1 MYYWGT
7 DAAEGTAPPD
17 HWEIHP
23 GGVRVN
29 RMLLYDGANG
39 NPEPAGRG
47 AFVSAFAVARVT
59 ADDDCIAV
67 SSSMRQVLDLIRRLA
82 ASEVRTVLLQ
92 GETGV
97 GKDVIANVLHHNS
110 SRCGA
115 RFVAVN
121 CAAIPETLCES
132 ELFGYERGAFT
143 DARISKP
150 GLLEAADRGTLFL
163 DEIGQI
169 PHWLQGKLLRVL
181 EGGSFRR
188 VGGLLDLHMNLH
200 FVAATNLDLAAAVE
214 RGAFRM
220 DLFYRLNVFQIP
232 IPPLRERPDDILP
245 LTQHFIGIYNRS
257 FNRAIQGVSKDAAA
271 ALLRHSWPGNV
282 RQLRNAVERAMVM
295 EDSPLIELSSLP
307 HEIGGLCLSS
317 SCAGPEEDLSLARSE
332 QRLMVR
338 ALEKAHGNQTL
349 AAKMLGI
356 TRDGLRYKVRKHG
369 LPTGRA
375 RAAGR

>member
-1 MYYWGT
+1 MSS
-7 DAAEGTAPPD
+7 
-17 HWEIHP
+17 
-23 GGVRVN
+23 
-29 RMLLYDGANG
+29 
-39 NPEPAGRG
+39 PAI
-47 AFVSAFAVARVT
+47 ARVA
-59 ADDDCIAV
+59 ADGDCIAV
-67 SSSMRQVLDLIRRLA
+67 SSSMCHVLELVRRLA

-97 GKDVIANVLHHNS
+97 GKDVIANVLHRS
-110 SRCGA
+110 SPRRGM

-143 DARISKP
+143 DARTSKS
-150 GLLEAADRGTLFL
+150 GLLEVADRGTVFL

-188 VGGLLDLHMNLH
+188 VGGLSDLHMNLH

-220 DLFYRLNVFQIP
+220 DLFYRLNVFQIA
-232 IPPLRERPDDILP
+232 IPPLRERREDILP
-245 LTQHFIGIYNRS
+245 LAQHFIGVYNRN
-257 FNRAIQGVSKDAAA
+257 FKREIQGLSKDAAA

-295 EDSPLIELSSLP
+295 EDSPLISLASLP
-307 HEIGGLCLSS
+307 HEIGGLCPPPG
-317 SCAGPEEDLSLARSE
+317 CDTPDEDLSLSRSE
-332 QRLMVR
+332 QRLTMC
-338 ALEKAHGNQTL
+338 ALERARGNQTL
-349 AAKMLGI
+349 AAAMLGI
-356 TRDGLRYKVRKHG
+356 TRDGLRYKIRKHG
-369 LPTGRA
+369 MVFA
-375 RAAGR
+375 RPRVARH

>member
-1 MYYWGT
+1 
-7 DAAEGTAPPD
+7 
-17 HWEIHP
+17 
-23 GGVRVN
+23 
-29 RMLLYDGANG
+29 
-39 NPEPAGRG
+39 
-47 AFVSAFAVARVT
+47 
-59 ADDDCIAV
+59 
-67 SSSMRQVLDLIRRLA
+67 MRQVMDLIRRLA

-97 GKDVIANVLHHNS
+97 GKDVIANVLHQNS
-110 SRCGA
+110 SRHGA

-150 GLLEAADRGTLFL
+150 GLLEAADRGTMFL

-188 VGGLLDLHMNLH
+188 VGGLVDLHMNLH

-232 IPPLRERPDDILP
+232 IAPLRERPDDILP
-245 LTQHFIGIYNRS
+245 LAQHFIGIYNRD
-257 FNRAIQGVSKDAAA
+257 FKRTIQGVSKDAAA
-271 ALLRHSWPGNV
+271 ALLRHPWPGNV
-282 RQLRNAVERAMVM
+282 RQLRNAVEWAMVM
-295 EDSPLIELSSLP
+295 EDSPRIELGSLP
-307 HEIGGLCLSS
+307 QEIGGLCPSAS
-317 SCAGPEEDLSLARSE
+317 GAAPDEDLTLARSE

-349 AAKMLGI
+349 AARMLGI

-369 LPTGRA
+369 LSIGRA
-375 RAAGR
+375 RAVGQ

>member
-1 MYYWGT
+1 M
-7 DAAEGTAPPD
+7 
-17 HWEIHP
+17 
-23 GGVRVN
+23 
-29 RMLLYDGANG
+29 
-39 NPEPAGRG
+39 
-47 AFVSAFAVARVT
+47 
-59 ADDDCIAV
+59 C
-67 SSSMRQVLDLIRRLA
+67 QVLELIRRLA

-97 GKDVIANVLHHNS
+97 GKDVIANALHQGS
-110 SRCGA
+110 PRRGS

-150 GLLEAADRGTLFL
+150 GLLEAADRGTMFL

-188 VGGLLDLHMNLH
+188 VGGLSDLQMNLH

-220 DLFYRLNVFQIP
+220 DLFYRLNVFQIA
-232 IPPLRERPDDILP
+232 IPPLRERPEDILP
-245 LTQHFIGIYNRS
+245 LAHHFIGMYNRS
-257 FNRAIQGVSKDAAA
+257 FKRAIQGVSKDAAA

-295 EDSPLIELSSLP
+295 EDSALIELGSLP
-307 HEIGGLCLSS
+307 QEIGGLCAPTG
-317 SCAGPEEDLSLARSE
+317 CDVPDEDLSLARSE
-332 QRLMVR
+332 QRLMVH
-338 ALEKAHGNQTL
+338 ALERARGNQTL

-356 TRDGLRYKVRKHG
+356 TRDGLRYKIKKHG
-369 LPTGRA
+369 LPMGRA
-375 RAAGR
+375 RAACR

>member
-1 MYYWGT
+1 M
-7 DAAEGTAPPD
+7 A
-17 HWEIHP
+17 
-23 GGVRVN
+23 
-29 RMLLYDGANG
+29 DG
-39 NPEPAGRG
+39 
-47 AFVSAFAVARVT
+47 
-59 ADDDCIAV
+59 DCIAV
-67 SSSMRQVLDLIRRLA
+67 SNSMRQVLDLIRRLA

-97 GKDVIANVLHHNS
+97 GKDVIANVLHHS
-110 SRCGA
+110 SARCGN
-115 RFVAVN
+115 RLVALN

-169 PHWLQGKLLRVL
+169 PQWLQGKLLRVL
-181 EGGSFRR
+181 EGGTFRR
-188 VGGLLDLHMNLH
+188 VGGLTDLHVNLH

-220 DLFYRLNVFQIP
+220 DLFYRLNVFQIA
-232 IPPLRERPDDILP
+232 IPPLRERREDILP

-257 FNRAIQGVSKDAAA
+257 FQRAIQGVSKDAAA
-271 ALLRHSWPGNV
+271 ALLRHPWPGNV

-295 EDSPLIELSSLP
+295 EDSPLIELGSLP
-307 HEIGGLCLSS
+307 GDIAGLNVAANS
-317 SCAGPEEDLSLARSE
+317 AAPDEDLSLARSE
-332 QRLMVR
+332 QRLMAR
-338 ALEKAHGNQTL
+338 ALESSAGNQTQ
-349 AAKMLGI
+349 AARMLGI
-356 TRDGLRYKVRKHG
+356 TRDGLRYKIRKHG
-369 LPTGRA
+369 LLVGRA

>member
-1 MYYWGT
+1 M
-7 DAAEGTAPPD
+7 
-17 HWEIHP
+17 
-23 GGVRVN
+23 
-29 RMLLYDGANG
+29 
-39 NPEPAGRG
+39 
-47 AFVSAFAVARVT
+47 FVSALAMARVT
-59 ADDDCIAV
+59 ADGDCIAETRA
-67 SSSMRQVLDLIRRLA
+67 MRDVLELIRRLA

-97 GKDVIANVLHHNS
+97 GKDVLANVLHQNS
-110 SRCGA
+110 PRCGA

-188 VGGLLDLHMNLH
+188 VGGLSDLHMNLH

-220 DLFYRLNVFQIP
+220 DLFYRLNVFQIT
-232 IPPLRERPDDILP
+232 IPPLRERCEDILP
-245 LTQHFIGIYNRS
+245 LAQHFIDMYNRNFKRS
-257 FNRAIQGVSKDAAA
+257 IQGLSKAAA
-271 ALLRHSWPGNV
+271 GALLRHPWPGNV
-282 RQLRNAVERAMVM
+282 RQLRNAVEWAVVM
-295 EDSPLIELSSLP
+295 EQSPLIEVGSLP
-307 HEIGGLCLSS
+307 DEIAGNCAPASS
-317 SCAGPEEDLSLARSE
+317 AGPDEDLSLARSE
-332 QRLMVR
+332 QRLMAR
-338 ALEKAHGNQTL
+338 ALEKARGNQTL

-356 TRDGLRYKVRKHG
+356 TRDGLRYKIRKHG
-369 LPTGRA
+369 LPNVRA
-375 RAAGR
+375 RVA

>member
-1 MYYWGT
+1 M
-7 DAAEGTAPPD
+7 
-17 HWEIHP
+17 
-23 GGVRVN
+23 
-29 RMLLYDGANG
+29 
-39 NPEPAGRG
+39 
-47 AFVSAFAVARVT
+47 SAFAPARAT
-59 ADDDCIAV
+59 AGDDCIAI
-67 SSSMRQVLDLIRRLA
+67 SSSMLQVLDVIRRLA

-97 GKDVIANVLHHNS
+97 GKDVIANALHQS
-110 SRCGA
+110 SPRRGA

-143 DARISKP
+143 DARLSKP

-220 DLFYRLNVFQIP
+220 DLFYRLNVFQIA

-245 LTQHFIGIYNRS
+245 LTEHFIGIYNRDFKRS
-257 FNRAIQGVSKDAAA
+257 IRGVSKDAAA
-271 ALLRHSWPGNV
+271 VLLRHRWPGNV

-295 EDSPLIELSSLP
+295 EDSPLIELNSLP
-307 HEIGGLCLSS
+307 HEIGGLCPPGSS
-317 SCAGPEEDLSLARSE
+317 AGPDEDLSLARSE

-338 ALEKAHGNQTL
+338 ALERAHGNQTL

-375 RAAGR
+375 RAVGQ

>member
-1 MYYWGT
+1 MS
-7 DAAEGTAPPD
+7 
-17 HWEIHP
+17 
-23 GGVRVN
+23 V
-29 RMLLYDGANG
+29 
-39 NPEPAGRG
+39 
-47 AFVSAFAVARVT
+47 FAVARAT
-59 ADDDCIAV
+59 ADNDCIAV

-82 ASEVRTVLLQ
+82 DSEVRTVLLQ

-97 GKDVIANVLHHNS
+97 GKDVLANALHQNS
-110 SRCGA
+110 PRRGT

-220 DLFYRLNVFQIP
+220 DLFYRLNMFQIA

-257 FNRAIQGVSKDAAA
+257 FKRTIQGVSKDAAA

-282 RQLRNAVERAMVM
+282 RQLRNAVEWAMVM
-295 EDSPLIELSSLP
+295 EDSPLIELGSLP
-307 HEIGGLCLSS
+307 HEIGGLCQPPG
-317 SCAGPEEDLSLARSE
+317 CDGPDEDLSLARSE

-338 ALEKAHGNQTL
+338 ALERAHGNQTL

-375 RAAGR
+375 RAAG